1 MLRLVCPVSLL
12 TQAAGTLATMTDF
25 EFAVTRNENPTP
37 QAEREEILANPAFG
51 KKFTDH
57 MVVADWNA
65 EQGWHNLE
73 VTPYA
78 PLTLD
83 PATTVFHYGQAIF
96 EGIKAYRHKDD
107 TVVTFRP
114 DKNAQR
120 IGNSAQRMAMPEIP
134 EELFVQALEELVA
147 VDKDWV
153 PAGGGEGSLYLRPF
167 LIATE
172 VGLGVAPSQSYRFLV
187 IASPVGAYFP
197 GGVKP
202 VSVWI
207 SEDYV
212 RAAPGGTGAA
222 KFAGN
227 YAASLVAQQEASAHD
242 CDQVVFLD
250 AANRHKVEEM
260 GGMNVMFIIDG
271 KLVTPELSGTILP
284 GVTRNSILQLAREMG
299 IEVVEKT
306 ITLEEWRQAAN
317 SGAMTEAF
325 ACGTA
330 AVITPIGTVKTNH
343 DTFTI
348 GGGESGEITMR
359 LREKLT
365 GIQRGEVADEH
376 GWLHKLA

>member
-1 MLRLVCPVSLL
+1 MS
-12 TQAAGTLATMTDF
+12 DF
-25 EFAVTRNENPTP
+25 NFSVTRNDTPTP
-37 QAEREEILANPAFG
+37 AAEREEILANPAFG

-65 EQGWHNLE
+65 EQGWHNLS
-73 VTPYA
+73 VQPYA

-96 EGIKAYRHKDD
+96 EGIKAYRQSDD
-107 TVVTFRP
+107 SIVTFRP
-114 DKNAQR
+114 EKNAQR
-120 IGNSAQRMAMPEIP
+120 IASSAQRMAMPEIP
-134 EELFVQALEELVA
+134 EQLFIQALKELVA

-153 PAGGGEGSLYLRPF
+153 PAAGGEGSLYLRPF

-172 VGLGVAPSQSYRFLV
+172 IGLGVAPSQSYRFLV
-187 IASPVGAYFP
+187 IASPVGAYFQ

-227 YAASLVAQQEASAHD
+227 YAASLVAQQESIAHG

-250 AANRHKVEEM
+250 AAKRQKVEEM
-260 GGMNVMFIIDG
+260 GGMNVMFVIQG
-271 KLVTPELSGTILP
+271 KLVTPELTGTILP
-284 GVTRNSILQLAREMG
+284 GVTRNSLLQLAREMG
-299 IEVVEKT
+299 IEVVEES
-306 ITLEEWRQAAN
+306 ITLEQWREAAE
-317 SGAMTEAF
+317 SGAMSEAF

-330 AVITPIGTVKTNH
+330 AVITPIGTVKTTSG
-343 DTFTI
+343 TFSI
-348 GGGESGEITMR
+348 GGGQPGEITMQ

-365 GIQRGEVADEH
+365 GIQRGEVDDTH
-376 GWLHKLA
+376 GWLQKLA